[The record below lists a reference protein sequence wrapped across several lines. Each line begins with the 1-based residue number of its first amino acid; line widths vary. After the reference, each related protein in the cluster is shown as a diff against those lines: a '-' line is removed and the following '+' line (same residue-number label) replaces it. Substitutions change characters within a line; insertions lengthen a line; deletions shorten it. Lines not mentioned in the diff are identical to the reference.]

1 MSRHRRGPNDQEP
14 LTKPPF
20 TPFGCIENGPDEGA
34 LIFERQADPMRLL
47 DPPLRRASLLSN
59 AEVARLMAL
68 SHSYR
73 TCYRTWGTR
82 GSRRLLILWSLSAW
96 LRSAKSVASPSET
109 VHTVYR

>member
-1 MSRHRRGPNDQEP
+1 MS
-14 LTKPPF
+14 TWPPF

-68 SHSYR
+68 SHIGVIMGPEGFPQDLDYMYSFGLASFR
-73 TCYRTWGTR
+73 QNL
-82 GSRRLLILWSLSAW
+82 SRF
-96 LRSAKSVASPSET
+96 
-109 VHTVYR
+109 

>member
-1 MSRHRRGPNDQEP
+1 VSRHRRRPNDQEH

-68 SHSYR
+68 SHM
-73 TCYRTWGTR
+73 GVLMGPEGVPQVLDFM
-82 GSRRLLILWSLSAW
+82 GSFGL
-96 LRSAKSVASPSET
+96 ASFRQNLP
-109 VHTVYR
+109 RF